1 MRPLAVLLALAFP
14 LAALAGCVA
23 PPSEDLGGQN
33 AIEAPLA
40 NMSAPAVDAA
50 AVLAEVKSFS
60 ESFPLRR
67 GDSEAHNAARAYLL
81 AGHTGAGLEGIEDE
95 FEAEVSPTSTPTSL
109 VLGNGRLVN
118 ICGIQW
124 GAEKPEEWVVVGAH
138 YDVTDGAIY
147 GAYDDGSGTIIVQAL
162 AKAFAAAGPQSRT
175 IIFCNFDGEE
185 QGLRG
190 SSHMLESILAGTWL
204 HNNGT
209 VVGMIDFDMAGIMY
223 PASPV
228 LVADAVSPEFQAV
241 ITATRERLEIPEG
254 AIEFRGISGGS
265 SDNGPFK
272 GAEIPS
278 VLFISNFDDV
288 DYMGQQLPGSYP
300 FWHQFDTYEGM
311 VQLAEGEENLRAG
324 FQNVIDIGADL
335 LLSLANDMQPTF
347 KAHEA

>member
-1 MRPLAVLLALAFP
+1 MRRVALMIALILP
-14 LAALAGCVA
+14 LAALAGCVS
-23 PPSEDLGGQN
+23 PPSEDVGTQG
-33 AIEAPLA
+33 AIPPVAANLTAP
-40 NMSAPAVDAA
+40 VIDAA

-60 ESFPLRR
+60 EAFPMRR
-67 GDSEAHNAARAYLL
+67 GDNEAHNAARAYLL
-81 AGHTGAGLEGIEDE
+81 AGHVGAGLEGVEDE
-95 FEAEVSPTSTPTSL
+95 FEAEISPTSTPTSL
-109 VLGNGRLVN
+109 LLGTGRLVN

-124 GAEKPEEWVVVGAH
+124 GTEKPEEWVVLGAH

-162 AKAFAAAGPQSRT
+162 AKAFAAAGPQKRT
-175 IIFCNFDGEE
+175 IVFCNFDGEE

-190 SSHMLESILAGTWL
+190 SSHMLEAITEGSWL

-241 ITATRERLEIPEG
+241 ITAARERLEIPEDR
-254 AIEFRGISGGS
+254 IEFRGITGGS

-272 GAEIPS
+272 AAEIPS
-278 VLFISNFDDV
+278 VLFISDFDAV
-288 DYMGQQLPGSYP
+288 AYMGQDLPGNYP
-300 FWHQFDTYEGM
+300 FWHQLDTYEGM

-324 FQNVIDIGADL
+324 FQHVIDIGAAL
-335 LLSLANDMQPTF
+335 LVELANDMQPTF
-347 KAHEA
+347 RAHEG